1 MTRGHSKPVPKL
13 IVHMFYAS
21 KTMIDDLLLLYK
33 LFTLLLLFFTW
44 INGVIDISG
53 VGGGDGGERGEA
65 EQDLQHVH

>member
-1 MTRGHSKPVPKL
+1 MTRGHSKPETKQ

-33 LFTLLLLFFTW
+33 LCTLLLLFTW
-44 INGVIDISG
+44 INGVIYISG
-53 VGGGDGGERGEA
+53 VGGGDGCERGEA